1 MGEDANAQYYLGL
14 LYRNGWEIEQD
25 DREAAKWMRL
35 AAHQDL
41 VEAQYVLGYMYQH
54 GQAVSSDI
62 DEAKRWYR
70 MAAKAGDADAQQSLA
85 IIYYVEV
92 PILTGGNS
100 MTLTATSSASSHRR
114 CLLGASLERP
124 VWG

>member
-1 MGEDANAQYYLGL
+1 MIARR
-14 LYRNGWEIEQD
+14 RN
-25 DREAAKWMRL
+25 
-35 AAHQDL
+35 QDL

-85 IIYYVEV
+85 IIYYEERRA
-92 PILTGGNS
+92 LKARRGDQGGFI
-100 MTLTATSSASSHRR
+100 MSADFGDCSIRS
-114 CLLGASLERP
+114 
-124 VWG
+124 